1 MAWRLAKSLIK
12 LRDQINVAAPHR
24 SKVSDGSIG
33 DTSHSSRVSDH
44 NPDRNGVVAAIDV
57 THDPVNGCDGH
68 TLSRAV
74 ISDPRVKYV
83 IFNSEIWKARTGKWE
98 RYTGPNAH
106 KHHVHISVKAEVYDN
121 VEPWPLSVAQIP
133 PPPVSRPVLKRGDRG
148 PQVEVLQRRLRK
160 ELDVQVDGIF
170 GAETER
176 LLKVF
181 QRIAGIEPDGIA
193 GPAVFKALG
202 L

>member
-1 MAWRLAKSLIK
+1 MAWRLALSLIK
-12 LRDQINVAAPHR
+12 LRDQINQLAPHR
-24 SKVSDGSIG
+24 SKISDGSVG
-33 DTSHSSRVSDH
+33 DTSHSARKSDH
-44 NPDRNGVVAAIDV
+44 NPDAKGVVAAIDV
-57 THDPVNGCDGH
+57 THDPVNGCDGQ

-106 KHHVHISVKAEVYDN
+106 RHHVHISVKAELYDN
-121 VEPWPLSVAQIP
+121 VEPWPLSVIP
-133 PPPVSRPVLKRGDRG
+133 IPVSPTRPVLKRGDRG
-148 PQVEVLQRRLRK
+148 PQVEELQRKLRK
-160 ELDVQVDGIF
+160 ELDIQVDGIF
-170 GAETER
+170 GPGLER
-176 LLKVF
+176 ALKIF
-181 QRIAGIEPDGIA
+181 QRTVGLDADGIA

>member
-12 LRDQINVAAPHR
+12 LREQINQAAPHR
-24 SKVSDGSIG
+24 SKISDGSIG
-33 DTSHSSRVSDH
+33 DTAHSSRVSDH

-57 THDPVNGCDGH
+57 THDPINGCDGH

-74 ISDPRVKYV
+74 VADPRVKYA

-106 KHHVHISVKAEVYDN
+106 KQHVHISVKPEIYDN
-121 VEPWPLSVAQIP
+121 VEPWTLSVSVP
-133 PPPVSRPVLKRGDRG
+133 PSRPVLKQGDRG
-148 PQVEVLQRRLRK
+148 ELVKLLQVKLRK
-160 ELDVQVDGIF
+160 YLDLSVDGHF
-170 GAETER
+170 GPNTER
-176 LLKVF
+176 LLKIF
-181 QRIAGIEPDGIA
+181 QRQEGLEPDGKV
-193 GPAVFKALG
+193 GPATYRALG